1 MRTADLL
8 SHFPG
13 RGPGA
18 LAALLLAALAL
29 HAARLP
35 AQPARP
41 PAPTPAGN
49 DVLATVQETV
59 TGSLL
64 FGVGVNSDGGLTGSV
79 ILNERNFDI
88 RRVPASIDE
97 LLNGTA
103 FRGAGQELR
112 SEAVP
117 GTQLQRYNI
126 SFRER

>member
-18 LAALLLAALAL
+18 LAALLLGALAL

-41 PAPTPAGN
+41 ADPAPAGN
-49 DVLATVQETV
+49 DVLATVQETG
-59 TGSLL
+59 TGTSV
-64 FGVGVNSDGGLTGSV
+64 FGVGVNTAAGLTGRF
-79 ILNERNFDI
+79 LNERNFDLV
-88 RRVPASIDE
+88 RPPAGLED
-97 LLNGTA
+97 LLGGA

-112 SEAVP
+112 IEAIP
-117 GTQLQRYNI
+117 GTQLQRYGA
-126 SFRER
+126 SFRDR